1 MEFLSSSGSDE
12 DCDEKEVEEEL
23 YSVLHYND
31 FSQGIPAELLDK
43 YEICSD
49 SKEFRISLKP
59 KCRAEARPV
68 DDESGPSSR
77 TYESD
82 DSVIV
87 KDVEREIVVLD
98 DSEVEVT
105 PTGLGDRTLEKVVE
119 EYDAESDA
127 SCVEVGEITRKRKF
141 SESSVICLTSDDE
154 LGLSL
159 NTTEGGGFGGYDS
172 DGNIS
177 DVVERSNFQWQDVA
191 SPSTWTDEMRKYYNS
206 PCLRL
211 RYFDHEKIRREIAGG
226 ECDEGINKL
235 HYFQMAIGRYLVG
248 ISIQTNVGDR
258 DATCAVRRATGRVIA
273 QNSFQHVTC
282 AALMDTLIWTAPT
295 VSVFNHVGGNQF
307 LFRRYSRRS
316 TDVPYGQ
323 INLPSLDTLI
333 ELPTQ
338 LLKVLSLMNS
348 AILSQPKQGRRSSSI
363 SSKNL
368 RDGGRVIER
377 YDERPILSGG
387 THSNPVNS

>member
-226 ECDEGINKL
+226 ECDEG
-235 HYFQMAIGRYLVG
+235 
-248 ISIQTNVGDR
+248 
-258 DATCAVRRATGRVIA
+258 
-273 QNSFQHVTC
+273 
-282 AALMDTLIWTAPT
+282 
-295 VSVFNHVGGNQF
+295 
-307 LFRRYSRRS
+307 
-316 TDVPYGQ
+316 
-323 INLPSLDTLI
+323 
-333 ELPTQ
+333 
-338 LLKVLSLMNS
+338 
-348 AILSQPKQGRRSSSI
+348 
-363 SSKNL
+363 
-368 RDGGRVIER
+368 
-377 YDERPILSGG
+377 
-387 THSNPVNS
+387 